1 MAGLMY
7 QGSELPD
14 SVKKAAQGY
23 LDYQKAIKAKV
34 PLAYEGSAVPDSV
47 RKAAQAALERGPS
60 VGPAGAPIAAPSAPA
75 AAPAGWM
82 DGTRF
87 NIGSGEAK
95 GLLQGAGNALKAGGR
110 ALGPAAAAYEGVT
123 ALNDQ
128 FGTGAWDKAQVMA
141 EEGQTRKAMQEDP
154 GLAGRGAETVDRISQ
169 RATEGVQGLM
179 AQVPEEAQAAQQVL
193 QQSAPQ
199 AQPEA
204 PAQVAPPA
212 PPPAVQKKI
221 QEVQAAEQQRQTEGV
236 RQTLE
241 KGTIEGLKTGKT
253 SVSQLAT
260 GIVQADAQR
269 AGKEMTPEE
278 QQKAVTAEIQTLKTM
293 DKSDMARYVSYALV
307 AGGLLAAI
315 FDKSGKAGDAF
326 SNSFNRQ
333 LDRNL
338 EQGKMNLEQAQAAQ
352 KAALEER
359 KLVNTERDTESKI
372 GNRTAEQGFKERA
385 LGQGDKNIEIA
396 EESLGID
403 RFKANTSASQ
413 GAQRIGLMANGQA
426 LEQQG
431 REASNALGYARIEAA
446 NKRAAAKAAAGG
458 SSSGGQPLS
467 HKESLEAVDTIGKAK
482 GMALSDAVKADVA
495 SQVPALMKARPG
507 LSVEQAVQF
516 AIDKANKGQRYK
528 TAKNPWY
535 KRGDESTSLVTE

>member
-23 LDYQKAIKAKV
+23 LDYQKAIKAKI

-47 RKAAQAALERGPS
+47 RKAAQAALEKGPS
-60 VGPAGAPIAAPSAPA
+60 VGPAGTPIAAPAAPA

-87 NIGSGEAK
+87 NIGGGEAK

-110 ALGPAAAAYEGVT
+110 ALGPAAAAYEGAT

-128 FGTGAWDKAQVMA
+128 FGTGAWDKAQIMA

-154 GLAGRGAETVDRISQ
+154 GLAGRGAETADRISQ
-169 RATEGVQGLM
+169 RATAGVQGLM
-179 AQVPEEAQAAQQVL
+179 AQVPEETQAAEQVL

-212 PPPAVQKKI
+212 PPPAVQKQI
-221 QEVQAAEQQRQTEGV
+221 QEVQAAEQQRKTEGV

-260 GIVQADAQR
+260 GIAQADAQR
-269 AGKEMTPEE
+269 AGKTLTPEE
-278 QQKAVTAEIQTLKTM
+278 EKKAVTAEIQTLKTM

-307 AGGLLAAI
+307 AGGLLSAVL
-315 FDKSGKAGDAF
+315 DKSGKAGDAF
-326 SNSFNRQ
+326 SQSFNRQ

-338 EQGKMNLEQAQAAQ
+338 EQGKMNLAQAQAAQ

-359 KLVNTERDTESKI
+359 KLVNTEKDTESKI
-372 GNRTAEQGFKERA
+372 GSRTAELGFKERS
-385 LGQGDKNIEIA
+385 LGQGDKKIEIA

-403 RFKANTSASQ
+403 RFKANTTASQ
-413 GAQRIGLMANGQA
+413 GAQRIGLMQRGQD
-426 LEQQG
+426 LDQQG
-431 REASNALGYARIEAA
+431 REAANKLGYARIDAA
-446 NKRAAAKAAAGG
+446 DKRAASKAAGAGAK
-458 SSSGGQPLS
+458 GGKPLS
-467 HKESLEAVDTIGKAK
+467 HKESVDAVGAISK
-482 GMALSDAVKADVA
+482 GQGVKLSDAATLDIA
-495 SQVPALMKARPG
+495 SQIPAIMEARPG
-507 LSVEQAVQF
+507 ISVGQAAQF
-516 AIDKANKGQRYK
+516 AVDKANKDKRIK
-528 TAKNPWY
+528 TSKNSWY
-535 KRGDESTSLVTE
+535 QRGDATTTLATEK

>member
-23 LDYQKAIKAKV
+23 LDYQKAIKAKI

-47 RKAAQAALERGPS
+47 RKAAQAALEKGPS
-60 VGPAGAPIAAPSAPA
+60 LGPAGTPIAAPAAPA

-95 GLLQGAGNALKAGGR
+95 GLLQGAGNALKATGR
-110 ALGPAAAAYEGVT
+110 ALGPAAMAYEGAT
-123 ALNDQ
+123 AINDQ
-128 FGTGAWDKAQVMA
+128 FGKGAWDKAQIMA

-169 RATEGVQGLM
+169 RATAGVQGLM

-204 PAQVAPPA
+204 PAAPPP
-212 PPPAVQKKI
+212 PPPAVQKKL
-221 QEVQAAEQQRQTEGV
+221 QEVQAAQQQRQTEGV

-241 KGTIEGLKTGKT
+241 KGTIEGLKTGQT

-269 AGKEMTPEE
+269 SGKELTPAE

-293 DKSDMARYVSYALV
+293 DKSDMAKYVSYALV
-307 AGGLLAAI
+307 AGGLLAAV
-315 FDKSGKAGDAF
+315 FDKSGKAGDSF
-326 SNSFNRQ
+326 NQSFNRQ

-338 EQGKMNLEQAQAAQ
+338 EQGKMNLAQAQAAQ
-352 KAALEER
+352 KAAIDSR
-359 KLVNTERDTESKI
+359 KVDISEKDVDSKI
-372 GNRTAEQGFKERA
+372 EDRGVQQGFKQYA
-385 LGQGDKNIEIA
+385 LNQGDKKIEIA

-403 RFKANTSASQ
+403 RFKANTTASQ
-413 GAQRIGLMANGQA
+413 GAQRIGLMQRGQD
-426 LEQQG
+426 LDQQG

-446 NKRAAAKAAAGG
+446 DKRAAAKAAGG
-458 SSSGGQPLS
+458 TSGGQPMS
-467 HKESLEAVDTIGKAK
+467 HKESLAAVDTMGKAK

-495 SQVPALMKARPG
+495 SQIPALMKARPG

-516 AIDKANKGQRYK
+516 ALDKANKGQRYK

-535 KRGDESTSLVTE
+535 KRGDETTSLVTE